1 MSVYTKLA
9 KARRMLLNSKL
20 QKSGK
25 GYGFSY
31 FELSDFLPR
40 TTEIFDELKLASFT
54 TITTESAKMT
64 IVDGEDETQMTFEI
78 PFANFKSD
86 EKRSLQEVQEL
97 GGSVT
102 YMTRYLWVQVM
113 NIVEPDTVD
122 RNKDEV
128 VKETRTESKPIENK
142 VYETV
147 WWDGVSPIKQFDHFM
162 VGDIE
167 YVTMLNKN
175 NGELFGLAVDKSITD
190 PKVKYYKFM

>member
-78 PFANFKSD
+78 PFASFKGD

-102 YMTRYLWVQVM
+102 YMTRYLWV
-113 NIVEPDTVD
+113 
-122 RNKDEV
+122 
-128 VKETRTESKPIENK
+128 
-142 VYETV
+142 
-147 WWDGVSPIKQFDHFM
+147 
-162 VGDIE
+162 
-167 YVTMLNKN
+167 
-175 NGELFGLAVDKSITD
+175 
-190 PKVKYYKFM
+190 